1 MAQPSCARLLLFIE
15 VALCYLEFER
25 KENTMVTE
33 NKEATLAKMDE
44 AAEKAVEDFKVVVAS
59 EPNGVEA
66 VARWWKDHYIQAG
79 HKRLARI
86 LMAIL

>member
-1 MAQPSCARLLLFIE
+1 M
-15 VALCYLEFER
+15 VKD
-25 KENTMVTE
+25 KEE
-33 NKEATLAKMDE
+33 TLAGMDE
-44 AAEKAVEDFKVVVAS
+44 AAFQAMEAFKVVVAS

-66 VARWWKDHYIQAG
+66 VARWWKDHYATAG